1 VKNAAD
7 IATAKRA
14 LRQDCQ
20 GRRATA
26 AAHAPDAGN
35 ALADTF
41 FDAIAGHSVDLPA
54 ATVVASYWPIRGE
67 IDPRPLMRRL
77 HDAGHACALG
87 VVHDRAAP
95 LRFLAW
101 RPGMALE
108 PGGFGVMVPP
118 PQAGELV
125 PAIVLTPLLAFD
137 VRGHRLGYG
146 GGYYDRTL
154 TGLRRQVGGVLAVGL
169 AFEAQRIEAVP
180 HTPRDARL
188 DWVVTEARARRT
200 A

>member
-1 VKNAAD
+1 
-7 IATAKRA
+7 
-14 LRQDCQ
+14 
-20 GRRATA
+20 
-26 AAHAPDAGN
+26 
-35 ALADTF
+35 
-41 FDAIAGHSVDLPA
+41 
-54 ATVVASYWPIRGE
+54 
-67 IDPRPLMRRL
+67 
-77 HDAGHACALG
+77 
-87 VVHDRAAP
+87 
-95 LRFLAW
+95 
-101 RPGMALE
+101 MALE

-137 VRGHRLGYG
+137 ARGHRLGYG

>member
-1 VKNAAD
+1 MENAAD

-26 AAHAPDAGN
+26 AAHAPDAGD

-54 ATVVASYWPIRGE
+54 ATVVAGYWPIRGE

-146 GGYYDRTL
+146 GGYYDAFL
-154 TGLRRQVGGVLAVGL
+154 TQNPKAHTVGIGYPFQLVGQVPVEEHDVVLDQVLYPEVG
-169 AFEAQRIEAVP
+169 
-180 HTPRDARL
+180 TD
-188 DWVVTEARARRT
+188 
-200 A
+200 